1 VATLIEA
8 VSVGNSNR
16 GEGTTTATTM
26 ISLREMVSNSNKDSG
41 IETLHRFKEAAL
53 EAEVEE

>member
-1 VATLIEA
+1 
-8 VSVGNSNR
+8 VGNSNR

-26 ISLREMVSNSNKDSG
+26 ISLREMVSSSNKDSG